1 MNESIGTKLKILRRG
16 RKLTQE
22 QLAERLGVNRAT
34 ISNYEISR
42 RSPSLKELKRFAEF
56 YGVGLDYFGVA
67 TKDEVF
73 DLLSRAKEAIKN
85 IEKSIEQKEKQM
97 KNAKI
102 AFEKGID
109 SIEEYI
115 DRKTELV
122 AELEELK
129 EKKRKAEEAN
139 EENDTETIKKSVPI
153 LKNVFDSYYELS
165 TGERNTILR
174 TIIESIEYTRID
186 GGEISLDICWLI

>member
-1 MNESIGTKLKILRRG
+1 VNESIGTKLKILRRG

-73 DLLSRAKEAIKN
+73 DLLSRAKEVFASDEI
-85 IEKSIEQKEKQM
+85 S
-97 KNAKI
+97 
-102 AFEKGID
+102 
-109 SIEEYI
+109 
-115 DRKTELV
+115 
-122 AELEELK
+122 K
-129 EKKRKAEEAN
+129 EKKEDLYKEIMKLYLQ
-139 EENDTETIKKSVPI
+139 IK
-153 LKNVFDSYYELS
+153 
-165 TGERNTILR
+165 
-174 TIIESIEYTRID
+174 
-186 GGEISLDICWLI
+186 